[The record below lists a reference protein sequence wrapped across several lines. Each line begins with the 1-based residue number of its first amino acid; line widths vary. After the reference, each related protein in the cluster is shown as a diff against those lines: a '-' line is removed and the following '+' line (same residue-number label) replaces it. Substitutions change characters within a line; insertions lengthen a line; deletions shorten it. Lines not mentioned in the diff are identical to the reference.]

1 MMIMMRMILM
11 IFMIMMMKIEGKPQQ
26 TSCCS
31 TNKPCEGPQS
41 TVSGLMMVMMMVMVV
56 MVMMVIIYVDNVLN
70 FS

>member
-1 MMIMMRMILM
+1 MILM

-41 TVSGLMMVMMMVMVV
+41 TVSGLMMVMMMAMVVMVM

>member
-41 TVSGLMMVMMMVMVV
+41 TVSGLMMVMMLV
-56 MVMMVIIYVDNVLN
+56 MVMMAIIYVDNVLN